1 MTIEALLAN
10 VFDPLNFSLMTAGV
24 ALGIVVGAL
33 PGLTATMA
41 LAILVPFTFIMH
53 PIPAL
58 MMLGGVYVGAIY
70 GGSISA
76 ILINTPGTPSAIAT
90 TFDGFPLTKKGKAE
104 HALVTAAF
112 TSGVGGVIGA
122 IILLAMAP
130 PLATFSLAFG
140 PPEMFWISIFGLTI
154 IATLASKSLVKGLI
168 GGALGLLISTIG
180 LAPIGGD
187 MRFTFGFWQLQ
198 AGVGLIVVLIGFFCI
213 PEIFAMIE
221 KKGEERYFTLYK
233 PQKGVARSTIIELIK
248 KPFLLLRSSI
258 IGVIVGIIP
267 GAGGNIGGMMSYDQ
281 AVRWSKHPEEFGT
294 GIIDGVAAS
303 ESANNAAVG
312 GALVPLL
319 TFGIPGSPPAAVLL
333 GALMLQGLR
342 PGYELFTTSG
352 NITYT
357 FLISLVIANVIMFVF
372 GFYGARYVARVINL
386 PVNLIAPIVGFLCV
400 LGSFA
405 IRNNMLDVGLMIL
418 SGFIGYVT
426 RKLGFNPGPI
436 ILGLILGPIAEVGL
450 SQSMLMGHAAGSIL
464 AVFFTRPIS
473 IVLIILSV
481 LSISWP
487 VLTRKRIQRGEKGS
501 VE

>member
-1 MTIEALLAN
+1 MTIALLAN

-248 KPFLLLRSSI
+248 KPVLLLRSSI

-281 AVRWSKHPEEFGT
+281 AVRWSKHPEKFGT

-372 GFYGARYVARVINL
+372 GFYGAKYVARVINL

-418 SGFIGYVT
+418 SGFIGYGT

-481 LSISWP
+481 LSILWP

>member
-1 MTIEALLAN
+1 MTIALLAN

-248 KPFLLLRSSI
+248 KPVLLLRSSI

-281 AVRWSKHPEEFGT
+281 AVRWSKHPEKFGT

-357 FLISLVIANVIMFVF
+357 FLISLVIANVIMLVF
-372 GFYGARYVARVINL
+372 GFYGAKYVARVINL

-418 SGFIGYVT
+418 SGFIGYGT

-481 LSISWP
+481 LSILWP